1 MKKLTFLILFSLTI
15 LPGLKLSEVK
25 ASHKDYATQRQ
36 KQDMNITKGT
46 SPALVPGFATDRPPE
61 AGLNHPES
69 LKAATERVF
78 HSNPIAADLK
88 QSAET
93 RPYFVLD
100 PHKDPI
106 VANSQ
111 AAIHNSENVLGDQ
124 LHNKSLGAAYVYKTC
139 LEYKAPLE
147 FKCSKDL
154 IPPTMHIDPAKY
166 SHFWCRMNNHRP
178 DDPICGAKTYY
189 PVARMYEPERVSIS
203 PEAWS
208 SNCGSMDT
216 KDLKCRLIK
225 ETCPKGAET
234 RIIIATQGPERI
246 PVQRSVTRNCWRYEY
261 TYECAHGFS
270 TACASFRNSTCEQ
283 MGSKC
288 LQKKAGECIEW
299 EQTYRCPTGRAPTQE
314 QISKRG
320 YVAPQGESGVSATP
334 NADMPEAIARLAVL
348 KDIQDIMRA
357 NDKLKD
363 TSGLQIFKGND
374 RRCTIAFGGF
384 KNCCVKK
391 GWGLSMGLS
400 HCKSEE
406 KDLAERQKRKLCVKI
421 GTYCAKK
428 VLGKCIHKKTS
439 YCCFPTKLSRLIQE
453 QGRGQLNMGWGK
465 PKHPE
470 CRGFTVDE
478 LSRLDFEKLD
488 LSELFDEIFTKIKK
502 VNQSTVNTVSRNLS
516 NRVSQMGQE
525 FNSETK
531 TLGIQSPGIQTQK
544 LKSESNKPLSGEF

>member
-1 MKKLTFLILFSLTI
+1 MRMLTFLILFSLTMSSE
-15 LPGLKLSEVK
+15 LKHSRVE
-25 ASHKDYATQRQ
+25 ASPKDYATQRQ
-36 KQDMNITKGT
+36 KQEMNITKGT
-46 SPALVPGFATDRPPE
+46 SPALVPGFTTDRPPE
-61 AGLNHPES
+61 AGLNHPGA
-69 LKAATERVF
+69 LKGAAERVF
-78 HSNPIAADLK
+78 QTNPIAADLK

-106 VANSQ
+106 VSNSQ
-111 AAIHNSENVLGDQ
+111 AAIHNSEGVLSGT
-124 LHNKSLGAAYVYKTC
+124 LHNKNLGAAYMYKTC
-139 LEYKAPLE
+139 LEYKAPVE

-166 SHFWCRMNNHRP
+166 SHFWCRAGNHRP
-178 DDPICGAKTYY
+178 DDPKCRAKTYY
-189 PVARMYEPERVSIS
+189 PVARMYEPEKVSIS
-203 PEAWS
+203 PEVWS

-234 RIIIATQGPERI
+234 RVITATQGPERI
-246 PVQRSVTRNCWRYEY
+246 PIQKSITRACWRYEY

-270 TACASFRNSTCEQ
+270 TACASLRNSTCEQ

-299 EQTYRCPTGRAPTQE
+299 EQTYRCPTGRAPTTE
-314 QISKRG
+314 QVSKGG
-320 YVAPQGESGVSATP
+320 YTAPQGDSGASSTP

-357 NDKLKD
+357 NEKLKD
-363 TSGLQIFKGND
+363 TSGLQIFKGNG

-384 KNCCVKK
+384 KNCCAKK
-391 GWGLSMGLS
+391 GLGLSLKLT
-400 HCKSEE
+400 HCKPKE
-406 KDLAERQKRKLCVKI
+406 KELAASHKKRLCVKI

-428 VLGKCIHKKTS
+428 VLGQCIHKKTS
-439 YCCFPTKLSRLIQE
+439 YCCFPTKLSRIIQE
-453 QGRGQLNMGWGK
+453 QGRKQLSIGWGK

-488 LSELFDEIFTKIKK
+488 LSELFDEIFAKIKK

-516 NRVSQMGQE
+516 NRVSQMGRE
-525 FNSETK
+525 FNSESK
-531 TLGIQSPGIQTQK
+531 TPGVQTQK
-544 LKSESNKPLSGEF
+544 LKSETNKPLSGEF